1 MRVGNYKFGN
11 DDMGL
16 GRMLLFIYL
25 KCFYLLIFCML
36 FMCNA

>member
-1 MRVGNYKFGN
+1 MRVGNYNISYGVGN

-25 KCFYLLIFCML
+25 KCF
-36 FMCNA
+36 